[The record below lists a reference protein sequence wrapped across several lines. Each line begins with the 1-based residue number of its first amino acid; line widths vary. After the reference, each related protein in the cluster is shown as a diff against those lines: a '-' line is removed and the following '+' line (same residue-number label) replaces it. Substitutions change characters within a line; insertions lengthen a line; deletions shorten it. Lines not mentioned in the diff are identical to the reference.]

1 MLALSQ
7 PSEPIR
13 GVRWRFEYT
22 DKPPK
27 IGIWNYT
34 GDAPELQAWR
44 QSKSNLLFAVIEA
57 KDQNQ
62 VIHRIFECP
71 GADFCNFQTEMEA
84 RFSMNG
90 GTGQHRMVGLTL
102 VSRTERATIFLN
114 GEIEIAKRASDDF
127 DNHYKYGKV

>member
-22 DKPPK
+22 DKPSK
-27 IGIWNYT
+27 TGAWNYT
-34 GDAPELQAWR
+34 GDDPELQAWR
-44 QSKSNLLFAVIEA
+44 QPKQGLLFAVLEA

-84 RFSMNG
+84 RFAMNG
-90 GTGQHRMVGLTL
+90 TPGAHRLVGLTL
-102 VSRTERATIFLN
+102 VSRHERATMFLN
-114 GEIEIAKRASDDF
+114 GAIEIEKRASDDA
-127 DNHYKYGKV
+127 DNHYRYGKV